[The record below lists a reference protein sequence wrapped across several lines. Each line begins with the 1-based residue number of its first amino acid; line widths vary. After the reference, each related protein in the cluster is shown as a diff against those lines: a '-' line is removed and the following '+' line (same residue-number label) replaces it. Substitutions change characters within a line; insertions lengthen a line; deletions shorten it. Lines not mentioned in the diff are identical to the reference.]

1 VIRVDVAVVGGGMVG
16 AALAALLA
24 DGGLEVA
31 VVEARPPT
39 PPGDE
44 LDLRVSAIAPASRE
58 LLAMLGAWPALA
70 ADACAYTAMEV
81 WDATGAGH
89 TRFEAGEAGVVEL
102 GHIVENRAIQ
112 HALWQRLEARANL
125 HRLCPVQVAGLL
137 VAHDV
142 AQLELADGRLVE
154 TRLVVGADGARSRIR
169 SWAGIESVGWGYGQK
184 TIVGNLRTAEPHRAT
199 CWQRFLPSGP
209 VAFLPLTDGR
219 CSLAWHATT
228 AYADH
233 LLALDD
239 AAFRAELEVASG
251 GVLGAI
257 VEVGPRGAFPLRL
270 QHALHYVRPRVALV
284 GDAAHAIHPLA
295 GQGVNLGFRDVRAL
309 GGVLLDAV
317 GEGGD
322 PGDVERLRRYERERQ
337 TDNGA
342 MLLAMDAF
350 KRGFGNDVTPL
361 RWARN
366 LGLAAADRAGPL
378 KRTVM
383 RRAMGLG

>member
-1 VIRVDVAVVGGGMVG
+1 VIRVDVAIVGGGMVG

-31 VVEARPPT
+31 VIEAQAPLVPD
-39 PPGDE
+39 PE
-44 LDLRVSAIAPASRE
+44 KIDLRVSAIAPASRE
-58 LLAMLGAWPALA
+58 LLALLGAWPDLVAT
-70 ADACAYTAMEV
+70 ACAYQAMTV
-81 WDATGAGH
+81 WDATGDGRTHFGADE
-89 TRFEAGEAGVVEL
+89 TGVTEL

-112 HALWQRLEARANL
+112 HALWQRLAGRSNL
-125 HRLCPVQVAGLL
+125 RRLCPARVAGLL
-137 VAHDV
+137 LATDI
-142 AQLELADGRLVE
+142 AQLELDDGRLVE
-154 TRLVVGADGARSRIR
+154 ARLVVGADGANSRIR
-169 SWAGIESVGWGYGQK
+169 TWAGLETVGWGYGQK
-184 TIVGNLRTAEPHRAT
+184 TIVGNLRTADDHQAT

-209 VAFLPLTDGR
+209 VAFLPLANGR

-228 AYADH
+228 HYADQ

-239 AAFRAELEVASG
+239 DAFRAELEVASG

-257 VEVGPRGAFPLRL
+257 VEMGPRGAFPLRL

-309 GGVLLDAV
+309 GTLLLDAT
-317 GEGGD
+317 GDD
-322 PGDVERLRRYERERQ
+322 PGDADLLRRYEQQRLP
-337 TDNGA
+337 DNGA

-350 KRGFGNDVTPL
+350 KRGFGGTAAPW

-366 LGLAAADRAGPL
+366 LGLNAADRSGPL
-378 KRTVM
+378 KQAVM